1 MKEDRP
7 RADIS
12 ETLRAWNPRRPFAE
26 PGNEPRETREP
37 VPTQQLE
44 RLRDRAVKLG
54 LPASRAHYGAI
65 LAGRAQVTIRQW
77 FRLPLTERQRRV
89 AAFKTADAALQEYRP
104 PGRQEDERYHELNGR
119 VNDLWPT
126 VPWWCRR

>member
-1 MKEDRP
+1 MT
-7 RADIS
+7 DIS

-54 LPASRAHYGAI
+54 LPASRAHYDAI
-65 LAGRAQVTIRQW
+65 LAGREA
-77 FRLPLTERQRRV
+77 P
-89 AAFKTADAALQEYRP
+89 AADQQARTPRTP
-104 PGRQEDERYHELNGR
+104 RGSR
-119 VNDLWPT
+119 
-126 VPWWCRR
+126 